1 MNNRFACGNYSFSS
15 LCKCLYLPFICCS
28 LESLKYLAALRIV
41 ILIFLQLDISR
52 RNLGLETI
60 DIYYVHNPEI
70 EMSAVPRQT
79 ILSRLRKV
87 FIALEKAVADG
98 KISMYGVSS
107 WNAFRTTSGSKNYL
121 SLEELVKFAKEAA
134 GKACLIQNFTNLL
147 FDLILEIQK

>member
-1 MNNRFACGNYSFSS
+1 MQC
-15 LCKCLYLPFICCS
+15 PFPQSQPI
-28 LESLKYLAALRIV
+28 EFDTF
-41 ILIFLQLDISR
+41 ILLQLDISR

-79 ILSRLRKV
+79 ILSRMRKV
-87 FIALEKAVADG
+87 FVALEKAVADG

-134 GKACLIQNFTNLL
+134 GKSHHQI
-147 FDLILEIQK
+147 